1 MTSSSSV
8 FSRNIRVNS
17 LFLYDNKDPDMIK
30 SMTGYG
36 KAEAILKTGKLTI
49 EIKTLNGKNSD
60 ANIKTQLLP
69 KDKELLVRQM
79 ISESLVRG
87 TIDFFMTWEP
97 GSGAA
102 KQINPDLVKE
112 YFSQMKEIRNNLTSY
127 RAANFGDQAWMDN
140 VMLTTIMRF
149 PDVMDNSRQDVVT
162 EENWPVVENA
172 IKEALRSVNDY
183 RSKEGEVLYADVTS
197 RVKGIMELED
207 EVEKLEPERI
217 ETVKEKLTKN
227 LAELGQKVDPSRFEQ
242 EMVFYLE
249 KLDINE
255 EKVRLRQHCR
265 YFLDTID
272 SEPYPGKKLGFIIQE
287 MGREINTTGSKANHA
302 GIQKIVVRMKDELEK
317 IREQSMNIL

>member
-1 MTSSSSV
+1 
-8 FSRNIRVNS
+8 
-17 LFLYDNKDPDMIK
+17 MIK

-36 KAEAILKTGKLTI
+36 KAEAILQTGKLTI

-69 KDKELLVRQM
+69 KDKELLVRQK
-79 ISESLVRG
+79 IADSLVRG

-97 GSGAA
+97 GAGAA
-102 KQINPDLVKE
+102 KKVNPDLMKE
-112 YFSQMKEIRNNLTSY
+112 YFNQLKEVRNNLTGY
-127 RAANFGDQAWMDN
+127 RAANFSEQSRMDN
-140 VMLTTIMRF
+140 ELLIAIMRF
-149 PDVMDNSRQDVVT
+149 PDVLDTSRQDVVT
-162 EENWPVVENA
+162 DENWPVVEKA
-172 IKEALRSVNDY
+172 VDEALAAVNEY
-183 RSKEGEVLYADVTS
+183 REKEGVALYRDVTS
-197 RVKGIMELED
+197 RVKDILELED
-207 EVEKLEPERI
+207 QVEALEGERI
-217 ETVKEKLTKN
+217 EAVRGKLMKN
-227 LAELGQKVDPSRFEQ
+227 LADLQQKVDPSRFEQ

-272 SEPYPGKKLGFIIQE
+272 AEECPGKKLGFIIQE

-317 IREQSMNIL
+317 VREQSMNIL